1 MRAAWHGAAMRS
13 GCPTSSVSTGG
24 APVTWSARPPP
35 WCARAAPVAWREVD
49 PAVTLLDFPVLTPAV
64 YRHSD
69 VVVATA
75 WNTAAALGRRL
86 GRRGTPPGAYLL
98 QHHETWGGEEQVN
111 ETWRLPLAHI
121 AVSSWL
127 ARLSLEIAG
136 VPAYHVPN
144 AVDTATF
151 RIVRDP
157 RTRDPHVAMLFHT
170 APWKGSSDG
179 IEALR
184 LAKERSPELTATL
197 FGTFERPS
205 GLPEWIGYLFQADEA
220 ALLEIYNRSAVFL
233 SPSHAEG
240 FGLPLAESMACG
252 AALVSTE
259 IPGVADFA
267 RQGETALLVP
277 PGEPAEMAD
286 AISRLL
292 ADRPERL
299 RLAHAGARAVR
310 EELDWESSVTRLEDA
325 LSATA
330 DGRRPEL
337 AGWRA

>member
-1 MRAAWHGAAMRS
+1 M
-13 GCPTSSVSTGG
+13 
-24 APVTWSARPPP
+24 
-35 WCARAAPVAWREVD
+35 
-49 PAVTLLDFPVLTPAV
+49 TLLDFPVLTPAV

-157 RTRDPHVAMLFHT
+157 RTTRPARRDALPHRAVE
-170 APWKGSSDG
+170 G
-179 IEALR
+179 IERRHRGAAAGEGALAGADR
-184 LAKERSPELTATL
+184 HPVRHLRAA
-197 FGTFERPS
+197 ERP
-205 GLPEWIGYLFQADEA
+205 
-220 ALLEIYNRSAVFL
+220 
-233 SPSHAEG
+233 
-240 FGLPLAESMACG
+240 
-252 AALVSTE
+252 
-259 IPGVADFA
+259 A
-267 RQGETALLVP
+267 RVDRLLVP
-277 PGEPAEMAD
+277 GRRGGAPRDLQPQRRVPLPEPRRGFRAAPRRVD
-286 AISRLL
+286 GVRRGPRV
-292 ADRPERL
+292 DGDPRRRRL
-299 RLAHAGARAVR
+299 RPPGRDGAARAAGRARRDGRRDLPPARRPAGASSAGARRRTGGTRGARLGVVGDEARRCAVR
-310 EELDWESSVTRLEDA
+310 H
-325 LSATA
+325 
-330 DGRRPEL
+330 GRREAPEL